1 VLLLRPISGK
11 SRNFNNQIREV
22 KKVSK
27 VLIAE
32 YDPGLGPMVRAKMRP
47 ILGPEDIILV
57 EDLTEA
63 INADKTDVKV
73 AIVGHLAS
81 RNGVMAEQALIDV
94 LKRELPEIVVIS
106 CTCREMQNTDFTI
119 KRPDGYL
126 KIEEV
131 VKKALSP
138 KEA

>member
-1 VLLLRPISGK
+1 M
-11 SRNFNNQIREV
+11 
-22 KKVSK
+22 SK

-32 YDPGLGPMVRAKMRP
+32 HDSGLGPMVKARMRL

-63 INADKTDVKV
+63 INTDKANVKV
-73 AIVGHLAS
+73 AIVGHLAP
-81 RNGVMAEQALIDV
+81 RNGLMAEQSLIDV
-94 LKRELPEIVVIS
+94 LKKGLPEIVVIS
-106 CTCREMQNTDFTI
+106 CTGREMQNADITI
-119 KRPDGYL
+119 KRPTGYL